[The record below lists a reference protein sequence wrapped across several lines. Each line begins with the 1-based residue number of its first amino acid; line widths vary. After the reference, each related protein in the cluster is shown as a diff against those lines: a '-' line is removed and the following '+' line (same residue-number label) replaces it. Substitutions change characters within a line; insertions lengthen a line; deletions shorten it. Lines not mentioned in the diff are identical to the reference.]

1 MMLNLIRGF
10 TLVEALIIII
20 VLGIIASVV
29 VPQFTSADTKDKLGD
44 LKTNLRVIRD
54 QLEVYKLQHFN
65 HYPTGPDT
73 FEDQMTKASKADG
86 TIADI
91 GAARYDLGP
100 YLLSVPHNPF
110 TGTNSIGSGGIGTSA
125 WYYDPQTG
133 QFRANHHEDSINY

>member
-1 MMLNLIRGF
+1 MLRLIRGL

-29 VPQFTSADTKDKLGD
+29 VPQFTSADIKDKLGD

-54 QLEVYKLQHFN
+54 RLEVYKLQHMSN
-65 HYPTGPDT
+65 YPTGPDT

-91 GAARYDLGP
+91 GAAGYDLGP
-100 YLLSVPHNPF
+100 YLLSVPNNPF
-110 TGTNSIGSGGIGTSA
+110 TDTNTIGSGGIGTSA
-125 WYYDPQTG
+125 WYYNPKTG
-133 QFRANHHEDSINY
+133 QFRANHHEDYIDY